1 MMSKKALGVGESK
14 KYRIVRMH
22 LKLRDQQLYKKLMVT
37 PNQKSIIH
45 TQKRERY
52 PNNTKH
58 KDQITK
64 RTKEERNQK
73 ELQNNLNTINKMA
86 KNIYISITILCII

>member
-1 MMSKKALGVGESK
+1 
-14 KYRIVRMH
+14 
-22 LKLRDQQLYKKLMVT
+22 MVT

-58 KDQITK
+58 RGQITK

-73 ELQNNLNTINKMA
+73 ELQNNPKIINKMA
-86 KNIYISITILCII
+86 KSIHISITTLCII